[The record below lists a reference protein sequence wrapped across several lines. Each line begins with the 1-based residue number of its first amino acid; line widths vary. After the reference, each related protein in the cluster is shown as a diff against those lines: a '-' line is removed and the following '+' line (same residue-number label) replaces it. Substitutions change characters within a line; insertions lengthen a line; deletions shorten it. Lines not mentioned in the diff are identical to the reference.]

1 MTPFFK
7 GRSPFQAT
15 DLKLFK
21 GPIPHGNY
29 CLVGWSPAKGFM
41 QTVMEEFKSAENGA
55 IGVYFY
61 ADNLFIFEKKNNDV
75 SIISLDG
82 EKMECSHDLADSR
95 FY

>member
-1 MTPFFK
+1 
-7 GRSPFQAT
+7 
-15 DLKLFK
+15 
-21 GPIPHGNY
+21 
-29 CLVGWSPAKGFM
+29 
-41 QTVMEEFKSAENGA
+41 MEEFKSAENGA